1 MQSKA
6 LHLLGETDPA
16 VFRAFAFASE
26 AWKIDVQA
34 ASRIFALGFRVSGF
48 RVTGIRALGFR
59 LLGLKD

>member
-34 ASRIFALGFRVSGF
+34 ASRIFALGFRVSAF
-48 RVTGIRALGFR
+48 RA
-59 LLGLKD
+59 